1 MLVVWHSSPGYSRLC
16 ITTRSQDVSLPIF
29 HTVLYGLNCE
39 GPQTNMPQNIGSIND
54 LTSKNIH
61 WVDTKL
67 IVLREKFAWHQH
79 DTERNKNR
87 VARSRTQINQG
98 EFIACAQTSPI
109 SSCNKGNGRRLHA
122 GKGIYW
128 PPAQWGSGRVIF
140 LSRAPRSLC
149 SRARRCFVKERKE
162 K

>member
-1 MLVVWHSSPGYSRLC
+1 
-16 ITTRSQDVSLPIF
+16 
-29 HTVLYGLNCE
+29 
-39 GPQTNMPQNIGSIND
+39 MPQNIGSIND

-98 EFIACAQTSPI
+98 EFIDRQR
-109 SSCNKGNGRRLHA
+109 NGVAVGLFF
-122 GKGIYW
+122 
-128 PPAQWGSGRVIF
+128 F
-140 LSRAPRSLC
+140 LVL
-149 SRARRCFVKERKE
+149 RARFAHVLADVL
-162 K
+162 